1 MHFRFTLLFCALR
14 CSGWIHSA
22 DQPEI
27 QEVVYIPTPEPIMA
41 QFAVYWS
48 RPPMNTCLPNFVC
61 IGLWYRSWVAKNNLL
76 PHFQL
81 RHPVMAPPSG
91 LETKLNDVAR
101 VCTTT
106 NLPLSNNIKTTSVE
120 GEVVPHFLSSKN
132 VTTNRQ
138 TKNSIYLVPPGS
150 AKSEPM
156 VIDKYVLAPLK
167 RFRVWHIVSPLGQ
180 GFSCRGVWGLN
191 PPTVFSTPQLFL
203 RNLFGG
209 STPTPP
215 QLFDT
220 SHKI

>member
-14 CSGWIHSA
+14 CSSWIHSA

-61 IGLWYRSWVAKNNLL
+61 IGLLYRSWVAKNNLL

-120 GEVVPHFLSSKN
+120 GEVVPHFFCRRRMW
-132 VTTNRQ
+132 RQ
-138 TKNSIYLVPPGS
+138 TDRRKTLYIWFP
-150 AKSEPM
+150 
-156 VIDKYVLAPLK
+156 
-167 RFRVWHIVSPLGQ
+167 
-180 GFSCRGVWGLN
+180 RGVRSPSPWW
-191 PPTVFSTPQLFL
+191 
-203 RNLFGG
+203 
-209 STPTPP
+209 
-215 QLFDT
+215 
-220 SHKI
+220 